1 MPMEPVSNRP
11 IIEGTATRIGVA
23 ATGERAQRVLR
34 NTYMLLSA
42 SLLWSAACAGGAMAW
57 NLPYPGVLL
66 TLAGFYGLLFAI
78 ERLRN
83 SAWGV
88 LLVFALTGF
97 MGYTLGPILSHYA
110 RAIPD
115 GGMVIMTAFGLTGA
129 TFLALSAY
137 AVISRRRFDFMASFL
152 VVGSVMAFLL
162 GLVAIFFRL
171 PALSLAVSGLFT
183 LVSSGFI
190 LWQTGEIVNG
200 GETNYVSATVTLY
213 VSIYNLFLSLL
224 RILGGSRS

>member
-1 MPMEPVSNRP
+1 MEPASNRP
-11 IIEGTATRIGVA
+11 VTIEGTATRLGVA
-23 ATGERAQRVLR
+23 TTSASAQRVLR

-42 SLLWSAACAGGAMAW
+42 SLLWSAACAGAAMAW

-66 TLAGFYGLLFAI
+66 TLVGFYGLLFAI
-78 ERLRN
+78 EKLRN
-83 SAWGV
+83 SAWSV
-88 LLVFALTGF
+88 ALVFALTGF
-97 MGYTLGPILSHYA
+97 MGYTLGPILSMYA

-115 GGMVIMTAFGLTGA
+115 GSSVIMTAFGLTGT

-137 AVISRRRFDFMASFL
+137 AVVSRKRFDFMQSFL
-152 VVGSVMAFLL
+152 VVGSITAFLL
-162 GLVAIFFRL
+162 GLVAMFFHM
-171 PALSLAVSGLFT
+171 PGLSLAVAGLFT
-183 LVSSGFI
+183 LISSGII

-224 RILGGSRS
+224 RILGASRS